1 MRRLLAALVLVA
13 VAAAPARAE
22 SVPAP
27 DPDRFAAEIAAFVQ
41 ADSLAPP
48 DPGAIVFYGSSS
60 IRMWHERLAADFAPL
75 PVVGRG
81 FGGSTMSEAA
91 HWVGRVV
98 VPLSPRAVVL
108 YEGDNDIEMGRSPAD
123 VMVAFDSLAARLHA
137 AAPDA
142 RVYVLA
148 IKPSGA
154 RFKKWPRMRETNR
167 RLEARCRRE
176 RARFAFVDVATPMLD
191 PMGMPRRELFLEDR
205 LHLSAKGYDL
215 WAGIV
220 RETLLRDERPAVLP

>member
-1 MRRLLAALVLVA
+1 MRRLLAALILCA
-13 VAAAPARAE
+13 FTAAPLRAE
-22 SVPAP
+22 SVPPP

-41 ADSLAPP
+41 ADSIAPP
-48 DPGAIVFYGSSS
+48 PPGAIVFYGSSS

-91 HWVGRVV
+91 HWVGQVV

-123 VMVAFDSLAARLHA
+123 VLVAFDSLAARLHA
-137 AAPDA
+137 AVPAA
-142 RVYVLA
+142 RVYVLS

-154 RFKKWPRMRETNR
+154 RFKKWPKMREANR

-176 RARFAFVDVATPMLD
+176 RARFEFVDVATPMFD
-191 PMGMPRRELFLEDR
+191 PMGMPRRELYLDDR

-220 RETLLRDERPAVLP
+220 RETLLRNERPAVVP